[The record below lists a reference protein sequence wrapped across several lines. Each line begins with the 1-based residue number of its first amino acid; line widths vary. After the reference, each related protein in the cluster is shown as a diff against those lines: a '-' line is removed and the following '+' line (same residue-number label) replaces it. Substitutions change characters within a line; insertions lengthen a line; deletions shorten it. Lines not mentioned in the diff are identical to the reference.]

1 MYYFL
6 YGWLPNHKPSDHVL
20 KIISFG
26 ILTLAL
32 LLGILL
38 IVRGAYLE
46 WR

>member
-20 KIISFG
+20 KIISFC